1 MKSTNVDLPA
11 STVSD
16 SASTV
21 VSSTPLEGGAQAQA
35 AKKARTKKIIGSRCQ
50 VYRGNATHTK
60 GRLTKDDLFR
70 NQHGRIVSKKRHE
83 QGKIA
88 IKYLEEGGY
97 KGVLPSKRIKKTD
110 IKTGKGVLEE
120 ASKVEG
126 SVVLGK

>member
-1 MKSTNVDLPA
+1 
-11 STVSD
+11 
-16 SASTV
+16 V
-21 VSSTPLEGGAQAQA
+21 VSSTPVEGGAQA

-97 KGVLPSKRIKKTD
+97 KGVLPSKRIKKEYVV
-110 IKTGKGVLEE
+110 TGKGVLDQ
-120 ASKVEG
+120 VPTMDG
-126 SVVLGK
+126 SVVLDK